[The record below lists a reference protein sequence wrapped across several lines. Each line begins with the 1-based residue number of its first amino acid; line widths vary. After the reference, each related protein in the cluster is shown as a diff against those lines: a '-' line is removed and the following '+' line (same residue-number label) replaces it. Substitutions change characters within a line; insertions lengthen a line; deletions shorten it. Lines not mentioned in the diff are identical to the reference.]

1 MNTQKEIGLWRSRS
15 SSNLQ
20 VIVLL
25 LNFLRWIDSLF
36 YLHIIHRFIHTNER
50 AHFQFT
56 YLLLFFVCVALGKTL
71 SWKNY
76 RALGL
81 EKKCIINVKSEIAG
95 NENVLRKSNPIQSN
109 RLCQSNKEDSLNHS
123 QVYFEYEL

>member
-36 YLHIIHRFIHTNER
+36 YLHIIHRFIHTNKR

-56 YLLLFFVCVALGKTL
+56 YLLLFFVERHFPGKIIVHL
-71 SWKNY
+71 AS
-76 RALGL
+76 
-81 EKKCIINVKSEIAG
+81 KK
-95 NENVLRKSNPIQSN
+95 NVLSMSKAKSPEM
-109 RLCQSNKEDSLNHS
+109 KM
-123 QVYFEYEL
+123 F